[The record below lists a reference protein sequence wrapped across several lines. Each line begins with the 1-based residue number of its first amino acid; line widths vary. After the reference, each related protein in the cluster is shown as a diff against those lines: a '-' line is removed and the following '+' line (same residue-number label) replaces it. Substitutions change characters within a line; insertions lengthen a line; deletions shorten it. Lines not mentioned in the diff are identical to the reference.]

1 LGHLGISNNYSL
13 NGITLTAY
21 GFIKLPTNNLPT
33 NLYSNNIISDKNG
46 LGLAIDV
53 DHEINKS
60 TFIQLDLSGII
71 SKLVD
76 GSVPNITIKD
86 IQKHE
91 GFSLYGSNELGSQ
104 GVLLYSSKD
113 SPNIQNVP
121 IPYIKDYRF
130 ISITASGELDAAN
143 IILHSIDY
151 IIYREYLYNP
161 TN

>member
-1 LGHLGISNNYSL
+1 
-13 NGITLTAY
+13 
-21 GFIKLPTNNLPT
+21 
-33 NLYSNNIISDKNG
+33 
-46 LGLAIDV
+46 LAIDV

-60 TFIQLDLSGII
+60 TYIQLDLSGII
-71 SKLVD
+71 YRIVD

-113 SPNIQNVP
+113 NPSTQTVP
-121 IPYIKDYRF
+121 IPFITDYRF
-130 ISITASGELDAAN
+130 ISVTASGDLEGAN

-151 IIYREYLYNP
+151 DICDTNP
-161 TN
+161 SIPTI